1 MTQLTADSGWGID
14 RRTIL
19 KTAGAVGVAGA
30 FGVPV
35 LSGRAAATSH
45 ITETIYLSHSTGNT
59 DTELFTVDLDSVS
72 GEAVLSL
79 LTTVDDPFE
88 NVDAIAATPDGQT
101 VMFVDRN
108 TAHLGEYDISADAF
122 TDRGQITGL
131 PSITVLAAFALD
143 GTLYVASNTTNKLYT
158 VDTVSSP
165 PVANEVGTITGATV
179 NGADLVVDSQGTM
192 FMHSNADDTLY
203 TLDYQN
209 PSSGQVQATAV
220 GTDPGAS
227 LTGLAVRDA
236 GTGDLVGSSR
246 ADDAIVVLD
255 KTDGTRTASYAMTLN
270 GNSYAYQNGDMA
282 TGVLIDE
289 TCLECTEEDLLAK
302 YEFNCVETA
311 DGECISWDFTF
322 DGGDDS
328 LVSYT
333 PGSFET
339 KPGETFEPMSA
350 TFETEFCTVYA
361 LVKAGQEFDVQEL
374 DATDGQVTASYI
386 DPYAISFV
394 AFYCTKEAAEAA
406 AEAFPSNGRGGG
418 RGR

>member
-1 MTQLTADSGWGID
+1 MTQLTADSEWGID

-19 KTAGAVGVAGA
+19 KTVGTIGVAGA

-45 ITETIYLSHSTGNT
+45 LTETIYLSHSTGNT

-72 GEAVLSL
+72 GEAVLTL
-79 LTTVDDPFE
+79 VTTLTGNFE
-88 NVDAIAATPDGQT
+88 NVDAIAATPDGET

-108 TAHLGEYDISADAF
+108 TAHLGEYDVSGDSF

-131 PSITVLAAFALD
+131 PTVTVLAAYALD
-143 GTLYVASNTTNKLYT
+143 GELYVASNTSNKLYT
-158 VDTVSSP
+158 VDTASSP
-165 PVANEVGTITGATV
+165 PVANEVGNITGATV
-179 NGADLVVDSQGTM
+179 DGADLVVDSQGTM

-203 TLDYQN
+203 TLDYEN
-209 PSSGQVQATAV
+209 PSGGQVQATPV
-220 GTDPGAS
+220 GTDAGAS

-246 ADDAIVVLD
+246 TDNAVVVLD
-255 KTDGTRTASYAMTLN
+255 KSTGSRTGSYTMTLN
-270 GNSYAYQNGDMA
+270 GATYSYQNGDMA
-282 TGVLIDE
+282 TGVIIDE

-311 DGECISWDFTF
+311 DGECVSWDFTF

-333 PGSFET
+333 AGSFEN
-339 KPGETFEPMSA
+339 KPGETFEPMNA

-361 LVKAGQEFDVQEL
+361 LVKAGQGFDVQEL
-374 DATDGQVTASYI
+374 NATDGQVTASYV

-394 AFYCTKEAAEAA
+394 AFYCTEEAAEAA